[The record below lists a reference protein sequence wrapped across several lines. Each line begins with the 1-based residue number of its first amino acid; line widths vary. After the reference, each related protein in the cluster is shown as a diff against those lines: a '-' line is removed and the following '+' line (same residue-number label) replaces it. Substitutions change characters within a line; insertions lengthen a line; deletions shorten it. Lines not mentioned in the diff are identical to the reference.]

1 MPAGQQQGAG
11 SAFPEPRREQRR
23 TTHFGGDDR
32 VDLVGVEDEQ
42 FRARGSLVVR
52 VRPKIRESVGQP
64 HHDPV
69 VGRGR
74 LLVDAVAFAQPPAH
88 GQRQR
93 PVHPKPVRR
102 VQDHPPI
109 AQLVAEPL
117 DQQGGVGRHHRGGGA
132 LLVQQPP
139 QVVGRVGVETQS
151 RTTLVER
158 LAAQPGQL
166 AGEGAE
172 RGAQLRWAPDV
183 VAAPER

>member
-1 MPAGQQQGAG
+1 MG
-11 SAFPEPRREQRR
+11 
-23 TTHFGGDDR
+23 
-32 VDLVGVEDEQ
+32 
-42 FRARGSLVVR
+42 RA
-52 VRPKIRESVGQP
+52 RPKIGESVGQP

-74 LLVDAVAFAQPPAH
+74 FLVDAVAFAQPPSH

-93 PVHPKPVRR
+93 PVHPKPIRR

-117 DQQGGVGRHHRGGGA
+117 DQQGGVGRHDRGGGA

-139 QVVGRVGVETQS
+139 QVVRRIFVETQS
-151 RTTLVER
+151 RTTAIEC

-166 AGEGAE
+166 AREGAE
-172 RGAQLRWAPDV
+172 RGA
-183 VAAPER
+183 